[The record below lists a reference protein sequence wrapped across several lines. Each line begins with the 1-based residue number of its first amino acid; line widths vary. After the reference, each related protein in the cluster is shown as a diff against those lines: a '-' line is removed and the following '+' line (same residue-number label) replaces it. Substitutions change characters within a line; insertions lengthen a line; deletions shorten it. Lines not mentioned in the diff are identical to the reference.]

1 VQASVNSVISRISS
15 WGPARLSLI
24 LIGLSV
30 LLHLVVMGGIGLSGD
45 EAHYALYGYHP
56 ALSYFDHPPMVGWLQ
71 AVIEWFSSS
80 DFALRIWPLVFS
92 AATAWA
98 LFRLSQELFPAHSRW
113 TGFWAVVLMQSGLI
127 FHVLALGMVP
137 ESPLMLFALL
147 AFGAGLRALEGNR
160 WRDWLLVGLWLGLA
174 GLSKYTAITLVVTLL
189 LLIAMERKW
198 YLFGSPR
205 LWVSVLLAA
214 VIVSPVFYWNATHD
228 WISFSYQLHHGTGA
242 SQWQLSHFLQS
253 QAGQLIS
260 NGPALYLFGLIG
272 LVTALRQR
280 HLSGMRY
287 SLTLALPVLL
297 LFGWNGGYVVTL
309 PHWTALGWL
318 ALSPAAAVWLIQV
331 WDARRSV
338 RWFAYVSALY
348 SVILILPVFYLQL
361 LHPWLPFE
369 AGKDY
374 LTGEFYG
381 WPKAA
386 QRASELRDEINQTPG
401 KEARIF
407 IGSWTL
413 ASRLAWYGR
422 PEPVMV
428 TDRRYDQFDL
438 WFGSPKAGDRGVFV
452 EWSVFPF
459 PPRSS
464 ARGEYFDSCSKI
476 ETQDVMIGSRLG
488 AQFSFYDCR
497 GYRP

>member
-1 VQASVNSVISRISS
+1 
-15 WGPARLSLI
+15 
-24 LIGLSV
+24 
-30 LLHLVVMGGIGLSGD
+30 M
-45 EAHYALYGYHP
+45 YGYKP

-71 AVIEWFSSS
+71 AMVQWFSSS
-80 DFALRIWPLVFS
+80 DFALRLWPLFFS
-92 AATAWA
+92 AATAWT

-113 TGFWAVVLMQSGLI
+113 TGFWAVVLMQSGLV
-127 FHVLALGMVP
+127 FHVLALGLVP
-137 ESPLMLFALL
+137 ESPLILFSLL
-147 AFGAGLRALEGNR
+147 AFGASLRALQGNR
-160 WRDWLLVGLWLGLA
+160 WRDWLFLGICLGLA
-174 GLSKYTAITLVVTLL
+174 GLSKYTAITLVVSLL
-189 LLIAMERKW
+189 LLLATEHKW
-198 YLFGSPR
+198 YQLTNPR
-205 LWVSVLLAA
+205 LWVSVVLAA

-253 QAGQLIS
+253 QVGQLLS
-260 NGPALYLFGLIG
+260 NGPGLYLFGIAG

-287 SLTLALPVLL
+287 SLILALPILL

-318 ALSPAAAVWLIQV
+318 ALAPAAAVWLMKV
-331 WDARRSV
+331 WESARSIRV
-338 RWFAYVSALY
+338 IAYASALY
-348 SVILILPVFYLQL
+348 SLILIVAVIHLQL
-361 LHPWLPFE
+361 LHPWLPFPP
-369 AGKDY
+369 GKDY

-381 WPKAA
+381 WPQAA
-386 QRASELRDEINQTPG
+386 QRAIELRNEISEKTG
-401 KEARIF
+401 GEAKIF

-413 ASRLAWYGR
+413 ASRLAWYSR
-422 PEPVMV
+422 PEPIMV

-452 EWSVFPF
+452 EWSVFPY
-459 PPRSS
+459 PPRSGS
-464 ARGEYFDSCSKI
+464 RGEYFDSCEQL

-488 AQFSFYDCR
+488 AQFTFYGCQ